1 MLAPESRATRFCGR
15 GRDGEELN
23 GSNAGSKVA
32 GRFMPATE
40 TAELFLGGEDD
51 SMLWCTRMKRSREQW
66 PHTSSTKG
74 ETNYYFQASRER
86 YRGQR
91 LASRSLHKQ

>member
-51 SMLWCTRMKRSREQW
+51 SMLWYMLFPGLTR
-66 PHTSSTKG
+66 
-74 ETNYYFQASRER
+74 A
-86 YRGQR
+86 
-91 LASRSLHKQ
+91 L